1 MFESQKPR
9 SDPFVLLMLPFL
21 ETQGTEVLG
30 ARAGHRCVLVVG
42 RVVSQS
48 KSIITIQTKRYK
60 NQKTTFLISEGE
72 ISTSPSDNEGDQE
85 RFPLF
90 LRRMCKISTGRDGRS
105 IPGSQKTMSM
115 SIKAHSRK
123 QFNL

>member
-1 MFESQKPR
+1 M
-9 SDPFVLLMLPFL
+9 
-21 ETQGTEVLG
+21 EVLG

-60 NQKTTFLISEGE
+60 NQTT
-72 ISTSPSDNEGDQE
+72 TYEGDQE

-90 LRRMCKISTGRDGRS
+90 LRRTCEISTGR
-105 IPGSQKTMSM
+105 KW
-115 SIKAHSRK
+115 KKHSR
-123 QFNL
+123 QSEDNEHEH